1 MEEQKSFINDF
12 EKWEPDARRRA
23 RPVLRERGGEIPPRH
38 SPIRK
43 QFSILPTLGMRVG

>member
-1 MEEQKSFINDF
+1 MEEQKIVCYDF

-38 SPIRK
+38 SPLFGVANFAK
-43 QFSILPTLGMRVG
+43 LL